1 MIGVTTLEFGRG
13 KSDLHHPRD
22 TTHEVHALLPNSKLV
37 DPPWADREW
46 FKRMLECDKGLFR
59 LWPQIAS

>member
-1 MIGVTTLEFGRG
+1 
-13 KSDLHHPRD
+13 
-22 TTHEVHALLPNSKLV
+22 LPNSKLV